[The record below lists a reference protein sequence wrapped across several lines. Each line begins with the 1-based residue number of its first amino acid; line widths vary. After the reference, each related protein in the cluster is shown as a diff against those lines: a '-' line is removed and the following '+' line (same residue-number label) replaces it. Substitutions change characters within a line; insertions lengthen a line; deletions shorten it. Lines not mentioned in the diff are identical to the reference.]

1 MRWNVFWGG
10 RGVKLRSVW
19 WRCCWS
25 CWPPASKSAP
35 SESQIRFSLIGFVHM
50 SCVFSVSLQ
59 TVQCLLRQEVS
70 VSPQQPGQMQEG
82 VHQEESGEC
91 LSFYLLP
98 STLSTCLS
106 VWLSVCLQVLLAR
119 QAVRARRR
127 LTRRLAKQRLMDA
140 RKLLKRLRRL
150 AKEVRGHG
158 EIGHHNDVT
167 GWNMFWGLTSFP
179 PPPSLSS
186 PRRPSQMYFCG
197 CWLEESDW
205 LMSGSPPTPSS
216 SHWWRSRGGGTVAES
231 PPSTWR

>member
-1 MRWNVFWGG
+1 
-10 RGVKLRSVW
+10 
-19 WRCCWS
+19 
-25 CWPPASKSAP
+25 
-35 SESQIRFSLIGFVHM
+35 M

-106 VWLSVCLQVLLAR
+106 VRLSVCLQVLLAR

-167 GWNMFWGLTSFP
+167 G
-179 PPPSLSS
+179 
-186 PRRPSQMYFCG
+186 
-197 CWLEESDW
+197 
-205 LMSGSPPTPSS
+205 
-216 SHWWRSRGGGTVAES
+216 
-231 PPSTWR
+231 